1 ADLRALWNSGIHTP
15 KKYRNHHESAGHQT
29 APTAASATAV
39 RGHAATVP
47 GVQSP
52 ACSAVRLSR
61 LPALRLVALWLA
73 ARTDGLT
80 AGRSDR
86 HSPRFKSRSYRPIGR
101 RAVRPW
107 SEMNASAAL
116 ASLRSRLTAF
126 STRPALP

>member
-1 ADLRALWNSGIHTP
+1 MEFWYSYP

-29 APTAASATAV
+29 APTAASATAIC
-39 RGHAATVP
+39 GHAATVP

-86 HSPRFKSRSYRPIGR
+86 HSPRFKSRSYRPTGR
-101 RAVRPW
+101 RAAAADGSGR
-107 SEMNASAAL
+107 SADL
-116 ASLRSRLTAF
+116 
-126 STRPALP
+126 RPAPRVTPSAVDMPEDPA